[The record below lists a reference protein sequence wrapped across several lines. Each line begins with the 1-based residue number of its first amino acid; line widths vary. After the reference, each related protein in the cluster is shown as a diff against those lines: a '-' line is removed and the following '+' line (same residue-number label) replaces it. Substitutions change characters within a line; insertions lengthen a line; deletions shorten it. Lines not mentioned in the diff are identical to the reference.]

1 MSQVNLLPVE
11 VRQRVHSRRV
21 TAAVVASAALVIG
34 LLLFVFSLQNSRV
47 SDTERQLEAQ
57 QAANNRLQTQIDAL
71 RRFTEIKQ
79 QVADRQA
86 LLAQVTQ
93 GQIAWSGV
101 LKDISSVMPGQMW
114 LTSLNATESG
124 ATSTPQGGT
133 EAVSGSGVVA
143 TIQFVGTG
151 FNHRTVALWLTRL
164 EQVKGWANSWVTS
177 SAKGQSPA
185 GQEFVTFSG
194 SVDVTTEAISNR
206 GPS

>member
-11 VRQRVHSRRV
+11 VRQRQHSRRV
-21 TAAVVASAALVIG
+21 TAAVLASAAVVVG
-34 LLLFVFSLQNSRV
+34 LLIFVYSLQVSRV
-47 SDTERQLEAQ
+47 SETQRQLETQ
-57 QAANNRLQTQIDAL
+57 QSVNSRLQTRIDAL
-71 RRFTEIKQ
+71 RRFTEVKQ

-86 LLAQVTQ
+86 LLTQVTQ

-114 LTSLNATESG
+114 LTSLTATEAG
-124 ATSTPQGGT
+124 ATPTGQGGT

-143 TIQFVGTG
+143 TIQFVGTA
-151 FNHRTVALWLTRL
+151 FNHRTVALWLTRV

-177 SAKGQSPA
+177 SAKGQSQL
-185 GQEFVTFSG
+185 GGDFVTFSG
-194 SVDVTTEAISNR
+194 SVDVTAGAISNR